1 MLFPIKI
8 SEKIYIIISKIK
20 INNNIFHE
28 NFLSLANLSKSSFML
43 FKNFIL
49 YIKGNIIILNNKEV
63 TGAKY
68 KDNIIEKSKSSF
80 ISIKLPNKT
89 VNTCPIIIA
98 GKSNIIPLNLKLLR
112 KIFNNMKNVYS
123 NFFLTILLLYQF
135 TKQTYITHV
144 GNMLIKSI

>member
-1 MLFPIKI
+1 MTSKRKI
-8 SEKIYIIISKIK
+8 
-20 INNNIFHE
+20 INNTFFKY
-28 NFLSLANLSKSSFML
+28 FLSVANLSKKPLIL

-68 KDNIIEKSKSSF
+68 KDKIIEKPKSSF

-89 VNTCPIIIA
+89 VNTYPIIKGGI
-98 GKSNIIPLNLKLLR
+98 SNIIPLNLKLLR
-112 KIFNNMKNVYS
+112 KIFNKIKNVYS